1 MKRKETTPIPPNDLF
16 IAADSPAFRESVAL
30 LLMRG
35 AANMRSLS
43 PLDYVHQCRQLWE
56 KTKTDKFYSRK
67 ILFDEILSGNA
78 DEFYC
83 ATFAEIHV
91 ETDVTGTHWKE
102 PKDYNARRKPLDRRR
117 REVIFVY
124 PTGALRPEADQPEVS
139 VQLVALFDLLGFET
153 MLTRLGI
160 ERMYVK
166 YQELIH
172 DTFVPS
178 VAPDKYS
185 LAEGMFADELRQ
197 GHLKLPI
204 RYAYFSDTLLIWAQ
218 FHNAFVGTFL
228 DRCSSLFC
236 NALEAGLPLR
246 GAVSVGDVIFHKK
259 TNTYLGEPLVEA
271 ARLEKA
277 QDALGVALC
286 SSTRNISFPPD
297 MVMKYDPPI
306 KPLKPGEKS
315 PLSGLV
321 LDWPRFWK
329 DFYRG
334 TPVDKLRELRVTNFA
349 KYYDNAIDF
358 VHYSETNRDWFIG
371 ELEKQIGTFN
381 KAKPV

>member
-1 MKRKETTPIPPNDLF
+1 MKWKETTPIPPNELF

-43 PLDYVHQCRQLWE
+43 PLDYVHRCRRLWE

-91 ETDVTGTHWKE
+91 ETDATGTHWKE
-102 PKDYNARRKPLDRRR
+102 PKDYNARRKP
-117 REVIFVY
+117 
-124 PTGALRPEADQPEVS
+124 
-139 VQLVALFDLLGFET
+139 
-153 MLTRLGI
+153 
-160 ERMYVK
+160 
-166 YQELIH
+166 
-172 DTFVPS
+172 
-178 VAPDKYS
+178 
-185 LAEGMFADELRQ
+185 
-197 GHLKLPI
+197 
-204 RYAYFSDTLLIWAQ
+204 
-218 FHNAFVGTFL
+218 
-228 DRCSSLFC
+228 
-236 NALEAGLPLR
+236 
-246 GAVSVGDVIFHKK
+246 
-259 TNTYLGEPLVEA
+259 
-271 ARLEKA
+271 
-277 QDALGVALC
+277 
-286 SSTRNISFPPD
+286 
-297 MVMKYDPPI
+297 
-306 KPLKPGEKS
+306 
-315 PLSGLV
+315 

-334 TPVDKLRELRVTNFA
+334 TPVDKLRELRVANFA

-358 VHYSETNRDWFIG
+358 VHYSETNRDWFSG